1 MASYFWENTMT
12 ELVNLE
18 GEFCQLKVNRSLKNS
33 KVLSADVTVGFD
45 PDFPD
50 VCEQMNSA
58 FIGSGISICKYT
70 GKRWKIRFK

>member
-1 MASYFWENTMT
+1 MT

-33 KVLSADVTVGFD
+33 KVLSADVAAGFD
-45 PDFPD
+45 PDFAD
-50 VCEQMNSA
+50 ASEQMNSA

-70 GKRWKIRFK
+70 GSGGKFLPK